1 MKKFCLSCFFILF
14 VLLPFYAQA
23 YSGYYLS
30 AEGLSQSNLKTA
42 LHRRTIKHQF
52 LIYDEL
58 WNYFK
63 FSDALPNNAVLDRYS
78 SVEYNFTQSSQMDRE
93 HAFPKSWWGGATFY
107 PVYSDLHHLYPSDRS
122 ANIAKSN
129 NPLGKVSSSPSFNN
143 GVSKVGPSVTPGYTG
158 TVFEPADEYK
168 GDFARAYF
176 YVVTTYEQLFSL
188 WNSPMLDKN
197 SYPVFKNWALDLL
210 IEWHTNDP
218 VSQLERDRNE
228 IVYTYQESRNPF
240 IDYPQLVDYIWGNKQ
255 QEFFYTSG
263 VITQPTIVSP
273 WQDDEVQFPSIFE
286 DDEVEVTLY
295 VRGLNLAGD
304 LSVSVSND
312 ANGYFSLTETTISK
326 TNAEQPTA
334 YPINIKFSPT
344 EVKDATATLTI
355 SGGSATPVSVVLSGT
370 SLNRAVAK
378 PEAQPIS
385 NIEDNSATLSWTG
398 VYKATNYL
406 LDVYKNGAQK
416 NTVVLSED
424 FEGFFKTSF
433 ASNSQG
439 AHSSDVSD
447 SLDFFMRTK
456 EWAGDKIYHAN
467 KTAKLGTSSVKGYIT
482 TPVLD
487 LSHNN
492 GNYVLKFDA
501 KLWVGASEKTTI
513 LILHNN
519 VQIKEVTLTNDFQ
532 PFEFSFSNGT
542 KESKITITAK
552 IASNNRFFVDN
563 IAIEQLQPEPVFV
576 KDNVDVGDVLF
587 YDLFDLEYDTE
598 YFYRVR
604 ANKDGDISAN
614 SNIVSFT
621 LPFVNSIFETTN
633 VNYDVYVQNGVVYFM
648 NLENERV
655 LDFSIF
661 SQIGKHVIQET
672 VLPNESTS
680 YLLSPG
686 FYILKIGKEHFVKI
700 LVSK

>member
-1 MKKFCLSCFFILF
+1 
-14 VLLPFYAQA
+14 
-23 YSGYYLS
+23 
-30 AEGLSQSNLKTA
+30 
-42 LHRRTIKHQF
+42 
-52 LIYDEL
+52 
-58 WNYFK
+58 
-63 FSDALPNNAVLDRYS
+63 
-78 SVEYNFTQSSQMDRE
+78 
-93 HAFPKSWWGGATFY
+93 
-107 PVYSDLHHLYPSDRS
+107 
-122 ANIAKSN
+122 
-129 NPLGKVSSSPSFNN
+129 
-143 GVSKVGPSVTPGYTG
+143 
-158 TVFEPADEYK
+158 
-168 GDFARAYF
+168 
-176 YVVTTYEQLFSL
+176 
-188 WNSPMLDKN
+188 
-197 SYPVFKNWALDLL
+197 
-210 IEWHTNDP
+210 
-218 VSQLERDRNE
+218 
-228 IVYTYQESRNPF
+228 
-240 IDYPQLVDYIWGNKQ
+240 
-255 QEFFYTSG
+255 
-263 VITQPTIVSP
+263 
-273 WQDDEVQFPSIFE
+273 
-286 DDEVEVTLY
+286 
-295 VRGLNLAGD
+295 
-304 LSVSVSND
+304 
-312 ANGYFSLTETTISK
+312 
-326 TNAEQPTA
+326 
-334 YPINIKFSPT
+334 
-344 EVKDATATLTI
+344 
-355 SGGSATPVSVVLSGT
+355 
-370 SLNRAVAK
+370 
-378 PEAQPIS
+378 
-385 NIEDNSATLSWTG
+385 
-398 VYKATNYL
+398 
-406 LDVYKNGAQK
+406 
-416 NTVVLSED
+416 
-424 FEGFFKTSF
+424 
-433 ASNSQG
+433 
-439 AHSSDVSD
+439 
-447 SLDFFMRTK
+447 
-456 EWAGDKIYHAN
+456 
-467 KTAKLGTSSVKGYIT
+467 
-482 TPVLD
+482 LD

-621 LPFVNSIFETTN
+621 LPSVNSIFETTN